1 MCENKTTKG
10 MYVLEMSLTKTPKI
24 DEKKKFFGEK
34 KTILKIAENEDKE

>member
-24 DEKKKFFGEK
+24 DEKK
-34 KTILKIAENEDKE
+34 TILKIAENEDKE